1 MHGDRAHIAQ
11 DMPVLYDCVSA
22 ARGLGYP
29 DYVVDGE
36 EAELALPAAPKA
48 AGLARAFVREN
59 LATDTADAT
68 IDAAALC
75 VSELVTNALD
85 HASPPFELRI
95 ACHDGRVRIEVSDA
109 SDARPVQRP
118 VEPMALRG
126 RGLHFI
132 DQSASCWGVVPREH
146 GKTVWAEIGLAG
158 S

>member
-1 MHGDRAHIAQ
+1 
-11 DMPVLYDCVSA
+11 VSV

-59 LATDTADAT
+59 LGAGTADAT

-85 HASPPFELRI
+85 HATPPFDLRI
-95 ACHDGRVRIEVSDA
+95 ACHHGRVRIEVSDA
-109 SDARPVQRP
+109 SDAQPVRRP
-118 VEPMALRG
+118 VEPIALRG
-126 RGLHFI
+126 RGLHFVE
-132 DQSASCWGVVPREH
+132 QSANCWGVVPREH
-146 GKTVWAEIGLAG
+146 GKTVWAELGGAG